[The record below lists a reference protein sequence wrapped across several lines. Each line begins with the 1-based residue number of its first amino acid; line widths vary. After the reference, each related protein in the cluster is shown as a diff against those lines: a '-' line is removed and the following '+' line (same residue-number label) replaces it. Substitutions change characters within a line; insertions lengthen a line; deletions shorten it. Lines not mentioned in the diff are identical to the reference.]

1 MNQSVC
7 PCSRVCFEYTSTW
20 PYAGTINFEPG
31 IHRVPLATCWGARE
45 DGREET
51 NRKSRARCT
60 VHHSAAVYQWSVAY
74 GSAGITCSNDLR
86 AAAPHRL
93 ALLVLPFH
101 LTTFERPCAVP
112 PPRLEASLLGSRLLL
127 LVADHTLHD
136 LLLLDQERTDDT
148 LPNAKPTPDPPK
160 HTSATVSGN

>member
-1 MNQSVC
+1 MDVRTTTESHGRGAPFITVAQG
-7 PCSRVCFEYTSTW
+7 TSGRSPTAA
-20 PYAGTINFEPG
+20 PDHLAATTQGIGTAL
-31 IHRVPLATCWGARE
+31 HA
-45 DGREET
+45 
-51 NRKSRARCT
+51 
-60 VHHSAAVYQWSVAY
+60 HSSVA
-74 GSAGITCSNDLR
+74 SVAFSFDKLLR
-86 AAAPHRL
+86 GPARS
-93 ALLVLPFH
+93 
-101 LTTFERPCAVP
+101 P